1 MVTTLDN
8 TEDPTDRYQT
18 TIFPVAMFTPRNTT
32 FRFSTPSGSGGFS
45 HGLHSLILI
54 PESKTCYFELFK
66 VSKEFY
72 LDGCR
77 TFVPRF
83 SAKNFGLKSSE
94 LKLRIEKSG
103 GKMFCNLSL

>member
-66 VSKEFY
+66 VKIFIQMVAEHLYPGFQP
-72 LDGCR
+72 R
-77 TFVPRF
+77 T
-83 SAKNFGLKSSE
+83 
-94 LKLRIEKSG
+94 SG
-103 GKMFCNLSL
+103 

>member
-8 TEDPTDRYQT
+8 TEDPTDDYRT

-32 FRFSTPSGSGGFS
+32 FRFSTTSGSGGFS

-66 VSKEFY
+66 VQNFIQMVAEH
-72 LDGCR
+72 
-77 TFVPRF
+77 P
-83 SAKNFGLKSSE
+83 AKNFGLKSPE
-94 LKLRIEKSG
+94 LKLRIAKSG
-103 GKMFCNLSL
+103 VKRFCNLSLKGN